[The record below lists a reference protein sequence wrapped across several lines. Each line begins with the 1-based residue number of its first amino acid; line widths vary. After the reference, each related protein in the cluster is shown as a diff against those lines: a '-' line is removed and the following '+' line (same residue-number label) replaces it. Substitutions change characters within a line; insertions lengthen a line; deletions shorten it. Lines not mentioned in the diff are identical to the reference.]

1 MMGGGNLLGMLV
13 SWLPILILILVWLG
27 IYFKSRNAYMGRSGK
42 THGEMLEE
50 HVAELRRQN
59 DLLEKIVKDQEA
71 RLQKLESRR
80 QTGSAGGT
88 GGGGAGGG
96 GR

>member
-1 MMGGGNLLGMLV
+1 MGGSGMLGMLIG
-13 SWLPILILILVWLG
+13 WLPVLLLIVIWIA
-27 IYFKSRNAYMGRSGK
+27 IYLKSRDAYTGRSGK
-42 THGEMLEE
+42 THGELLEE

-71 RLQKLESRR
+71 RLQRLESRR
-80 QTGSAGGT
+80 ASS
-88 GGGGAGGG
+88 GGGGSGGG

>member
-1 MMGGGNLLGMLV
+1 MGGTGMFGMLIG
-13 SWLPILILILVWLG
+13 WLPILILIAVWVVIFL
-27 IYFKSRNAYMGRSGK
+27 KSRDVYTGKTGK
-42 THGEMLEE
+42 THGELLEE

-71 RLQKLESRR
+71 RLQRLETRR
-80 QTGSAGGT
+80 SGS
-88 GGGGAGGG
+88 GGGSGGGG